1 MRHIFR
7 NLTALAAFIMIVATL
22 VVGVQGVAKAE
33 TLKVGV
39 VDVEYIIHTS
49 KKGKSAK
56 AKLKKLFESKQKE
69 LDGAQEDLLKKK
81 KEIEE
86 GSAMASPEKKKALVM
101 AYQQGLLSLQELY
114 SKNQQELAKK
124 EIDLMKPI
132 LKDLEEVLTSI
143 AADEKYD
150 IIMNRSEHGVLFA
163 RENFDMTK
171 GVLNK
176 LDGK

>member
-1 MRHIFR
+1 MRHIVR
-7 NLTALAAFIMIVATL
+7 NLTALVITATL
-22 VVGVQGVAKAE
+22 VVGAHGVAKAD

-39 VDVEYIIHTS
+39 VDVEFIIHTS
-49 KKGKSAK
+49 KKGKAAK
-56 AKLKKLFESKQKE
+56 SKLKKLFEAKQKE

-124 EIDLMKPI
+124 ELDLMKPI
-132 LKDLEEVLTSI
+132 LKSLEEVLTSI
-143 AADEKYD
+143 AVDEKYD

-163 RENFDMTK
+163 REDFDMTK
-171 GVLNK
+171 NVLTK
-176 LDGK
+176 LDVK